1 MSDERIKKAAARWKM
16 DEIAKALSQ
25 IAAAIDRQ
33 AEATVLLARATAGE
47 FDEPDETIDP
57 DAARLPDGYRG
68 MR

>member
-1 MSDERIKKAAARWKM
+1 M